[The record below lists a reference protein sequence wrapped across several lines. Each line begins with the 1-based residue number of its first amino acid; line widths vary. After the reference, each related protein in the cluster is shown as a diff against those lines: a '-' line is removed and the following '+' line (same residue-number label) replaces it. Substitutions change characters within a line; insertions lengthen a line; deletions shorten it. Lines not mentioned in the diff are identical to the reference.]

1 VVRPG
6 TSSAA
11 ADLSGRGQLA
21 TVRSTTGNLVG
32 NRTYPHWY
40 PVSLGASMRAFRPN
54 RARAR
59 ARLITVAVAV
69 AVALPIVPATVAAS
83 GLFAPYQAYPVGSW
97 PEAVAIG
104 DVTGDGRNDVVM
116 TTSFYFDEP
125 NDYRLWVFA
134 QTADG
139 NLAAPVSYPTASTYM
154 DRAASVAIGDVTG
167 DGLADVLLGL
177 GSLGVELFPQLSS
190 GELGSSNLTP
200 TVDGDRI
207 RLGHLDGDADLDV
220 AGVGWGSNT
229 VTVLLNDGAGGFGGA
244 AAYPAQHAGYDDLEV
259 ADVTNDGLD
268 DLVVMSGQA
277 YAVPNISVVPQ
288 LAGGGFG
295 PAAEYRVGTNINTNG
310 IGVGDVNG
318 DGRTDIVASYGGN
331 TPTAW
336 IARFAGT
343 ETGGLE
349 DPYSFSSYDIPESI
363 DVADFDLD
371 GDADIVTLHGG
382 WSQAGIYRQQPGGS
396 MGYEELYS
404 IPYASHYEPHGL
416 AVGDISGDGSPDIAI
431 ADYNHGLV
439 VLRNNLPNPP
449 TPTTPS
455 APTLNSASRG
465 NNRVTLF
472 WSEPSFDGYAPI
484 TAYNVYRGTASGG
497 ETLLTTVGSVTN
509 FADTTA
515 VNGTTYFYQVSAVNS
530 AGEGP
535 RSAELSA
542 TPATTP
548 GAPTLVSATA
558 GDTSV
563 GLSWSAPAS
572 DGGSAI
578 TSYTATASPGGAIC
592 TSTGTA
598 CTVTGLTNGTSYA
611 FTVRARNAVGTGP
624 ASNAL
629 SATPRVPGDP
639 PSAPLNPATS
649 PNQPEGI
656 LVSWSA
662 PSSSGTHPITAY
674 RIYRGTSPGSAT
686 YLATVGNVASY
697 MDAAVTNGGL
707 YYYQVAAVNAPGE
720 GPRSVERSAQRGTAP
735 SAPRSLT
742 ASTNKPGGV
751 SLKWSAPSSNGGS
764 AITGYRIYRGTSS
777 GSETYLVSVSSTT
790 TSYAD
795 RSTTKGLRYYYWV
808 TAVNVL
814 GVGPASN
821 EANAVAK

>member
-1 VVRPG
+1 MR
-6 TSSAA
+6 
-11 ADLSGRGQLA
+11 
-21 TVRSTTGNLVG
+21 TV
-32 NRTYPHWY
+32 
-40 PVSLGASMRAFRPN
+40 RPN
-54 RARAR
+54 RAHAR
-59 ARLITVAVAV
+59 ARLIAVIV
-69 AVALPIVPATVAAS
+69 SVVVVLPIVPANVAAS

-116 TTSFYFDEP
+116 TTSFYFDP
-125 NDYRLWVFA
+125 ANDYRLWVFA

-139 NLAAPVSYPTASTYM
+139 NLAAPVSYATASTYS

-167 DGLADVLLGL
+167 DDRADVLLGL
-177 GSLGVELFPQLSS
+177 GGLGVELFPQLPS
-190 GELGSSNLTP
+190 GELGASTLTP
-200 TVDGDRI
+200 TIDSDRI
-207 RLGHLDGDADLDV
+207 RLGHLDADGDLDV
-220 AGVGWGSNT
+220 AGIGWGSNT
-229 VTVLLNDGAGGFGGA
+229 VTVLLNDGTGAFGGA

-277 YAVPNISVVPQ
+277 YAVPNISVVAQ
-288 LAGGGFG
+288 LESGGFG
-295 PAAEYRVGTNINTNG
+295 PPAEYSIGSNVLSHG

-318 DGRTDIVASYGGN
+318 DGLNDVVASYGGN
-331 TPTAW
+331 TPTSW

-343 ETGGLE
+343 EAGTLE
-349 DPYSFSSYDIPESI
+349 APYSFSSDDIPEPI

-382 WSQAGIYRQQPGGS
+382 HVRAGVYRQIPGGS
-396 MGYEELYS
+396 MGYEELYP

-416 AVGDISGDGSPDIAI
+416 AVGDISSDGSPDVVL
-431 ADYNHGLV
+431 ADYNNGLV

-449 TPTTPS
+449 TPTTPG
-455 APTLNSASRG
+455 APTLNTASRG

-484 TAYNVYRGTASGG
+484 TAYNVYRGTASGA
-497 ETLLTTVGSVTN
+497 ETLLTTVGAVTN
-509 FADTTA
+509 YADTTA
-515 VNGTTYFYQVSAVNS
+515 VNGTTYVYQVSAVNS

-558 GDTSV
+558 GDTSAV
-563 GLSWSAPAS
+563 LTWNAPAS

-578 TSYTATASPGGAIC
+578 TGYTATAMPGGAIC

-598 CTVTGLTNGTSYA
+598 CTITGLTNGTTYSI
-611 FTVRARNAVGTGP
+611 TVRARNAVGTGP

-629 SATPRVPGDP
+629 SVTPKVPGDP
-639 PSAPLNPATS
+639 PSAPLNPTTS
-649 PNQPEGI
+649 PNLPEGI
-656 LVSWSA
+656 LVGWSA
-662 PSSSGTHPITAY
+662 PSSSGTHAITAY
-674 RIYRGTSPGSAT
+674 RIYRGTSPGTAT
-686 YLATVGNVASY
+686 YLATVGNVLSY
-697 MDAAVTNGGL
+697 MDTAVTNGGL

-751 SLKWSAPSSNGGS
+751 SLKWSAPTSNGGS
-764 AITGYRIYRGTSS
+764 AVTGYRIYRGTSS

-795 RSTTKGLRYYYWV
+795 RSTTKGVRYYYWV
-808 TAVNVL
+808 SAVNVL